1 MGDTTFTDKR
11 SNNKPSKFTNED
23 RQLIHQHINSIPRDD
38 SHYSRA
44 KSDKQFLSPD
54 LNIHRLYKSFLQK
67 NKTSTVSYK
76 FYRGVF
82 KKDFPNLSFHRPRV
96 DTCHT
101 CDRLSCES
109 KQNNSAGIK
118 ASIQL
123 DIHHRKVQ
131 KSMEH
136 VLPVPIILLQSEN
149 TFLSDSNRAFMCM
162 WHEGVSGRDGN
173 EIASTLLKILNS
185 GITEKKHLLLW
196 SDNLCGAK

>member
-1 MGDTTFTDKR
+1 MGLINLVKERNRKR
-11 SNNKPSKFTNED
+11 RKWEILHLRVMCSNNKSSKFTNED
-23 RQLIHQHINSIPRDD
+23 RQLIHQHINSIPRDV

-109 KQNNSAGIK
+109 K
-118 ASIQL
+118 
-123 DIHHRKVQ
+123 
-131 KSMEH
+131 
-136 VLPVPIILLQSEN
+136 SE
-149 TFLSDSNRAFMCM
+149 
-162 WHEGVSGRDGN
+162 
-173 EIASTLLKILNS
+173 
-185 GITEKKHLLLW
+185 
-196 SDNLCGAK
+196 

>member
-11 SNNKPSKFTNED
+11 SNNKPSIFTNED
-23 RQLIHQHINSIPRDD
+23 RQLIHQHINSIPRNV

-44 KSDKQFLSPD
+44 KLDKQFLSPD
-54 LNIHRLYKSFLQK
+54 LNIHQL
-67 NKTSTVSYK
+67 
-76 FYRGVF
+76 
-82 KKDFPNLSFHRPRV
+82 FHRPRV

-131 KSMEH
+131 KSMEYMKKKITDSQIPGSDQCCISFDLQQ
-136 VLPVPIILLQSEN
+136 VLFV
-149 TFLSDSNRAFMCM
+149 
-162 WHEGVSGRDGN
+162 
-173 EIASTLLKILNS
+173 STL
-185 GITEKKHLLLW
+185 TH
-196 SDNLCGAK
+196 SDMFYMFT